1 MKFKAIENYDYS
13 VSNHGHVKN
22 NITGKILAQK
32 YNRSGYQ
39 TIVLY
44 KDGYRRT
51 FRVDKLVANAFIPN
65 IENLKEVE
73 HIDDCR
79 WKNNVK
85 NLRFCYFRKYM
96 PRWPPDS
103 DEDE

>member
-22 NITGKILAQK
+22 NKTGKILK
-32 YNRSGYQ
+32 PNLNGMTCYYEV
-39 TIVLY
+39 VLY
-44 KDGYRRT
+44 KNRQRRT
-51 FRVDKLVANAFIPN
+51 FRVDRLVANAFIPN

-79 WKNNVK
+79 VNNNVK
-85 NLRFCYFRKYM
+85 NLRFCYFRKT
-96 PRWPPDS
+96 
-103 DEDE
+103 